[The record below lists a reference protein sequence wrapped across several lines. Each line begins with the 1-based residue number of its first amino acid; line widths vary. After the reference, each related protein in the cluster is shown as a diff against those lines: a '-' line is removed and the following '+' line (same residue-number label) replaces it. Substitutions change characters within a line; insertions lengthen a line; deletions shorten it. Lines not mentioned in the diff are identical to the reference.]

1 MPRSTIIGRGSLL
14 GKEHLRI
21 VFQSR
26 FSCFSPEEPKWKVSK
41 YNCLLSEVCEVSSQ
55 VHLAAKVHQHASKYR
70 PTKLWLTSP
79 HMPSP
84 PPSPNTY
91 KLHKASPILVVPG
104 LPGVEK
110 IWSPLRSSYLE
121 QRIQFKV
128 QTAGRSE
135 FKMSHRPAD
144 DLGTRTNLF
153 ATAKERSLRGKA
165 DYRSATSLTYEVNF

>member
-1 MPRSTIIGRGSLL
+1 MPKSTIIGRGSFL
-14 GKEHLRI
+14 GREHLCI

-84 PPSPNTY
+84 PPSPITY
-91 KLHKASPILVVPG
+91 KLHNASPIPVVPG

-110 IWSPLRSSYLE
+110 REAFCVLLIWKREFSSKYKQQE
-121 QRIQFKV
+121 
-128 QTAGRSE
+128 
-135 FKMSHRPAD
+135 
-144 DLGTRTNLF
+144 DLNSRWVTGQQMI
-153 ATAKERSLRGKA
+153 
-165 DYRSATSLTYEVNF
+165 